1 MRKKFAVLASLFF
14 AASLPWQASASTF
27 NFSFY
32 GPGVMGTIELTYGT
46 ATDSKY
52 PQAFEVTGISG
63 TFTDVN
69 NGLDII
75 NVPIGL
81 IVPITRD
88 MPEPTNLLAP
98 NDFSRYAVASGLP
111 PMSNGFSTYDNLYYP
126 GGSPPTASDYM
137 VHGGFLDIYGLLFN
151 IGGGRV
157 VNLWSNGDF
166 SGTGAGPID
175 YGVSVVS
182 STAALDYVSG
192 GVAIAPEPG
201 TLGLI
206 GAGLFG
212 VLAWRRRAARL
223 KPLTL

>member
-1 MRKKFAVLASLFF
+1 MRKRFVVLATLLF
-14 AASLPWQASASTF
+14 AASFPWQASASTF

-52 PQAFEVTGISG
+52 PQAFEITGISG

-69 NGLDII
+69 NGLNII

-98 NDFSRYAVASGLP
+98 NDFSRYAVAAGLP
-111 PMSNGFSTYDNLYYP
+111 PENHGFSTYDNLYYP
-126 GGSPPTASDYM
+126 GGAPPTASDYDGA
-137 VHGGFLDIYGLLFN
+137 GGLVDIYGLLFS

-157 VNLWSNGDF
+157 VNFWSNGDF
-166 SGTGAGPID
+166 SGTGPFSAD

-182 STAALDYVSG
+182 PTEAFDYVSG
-192 GVAIAPEPG
+192 DVAIVPEPG

-206 GAGLFG
+206 GSGLLG
-212 VLAWRRRAARL
+212 VLVWRRRL
-223 KPLTL
+223 GL